1 MVRGLKVA
9 SLFLGYASLGF
20 GGDYMVGLLGQ
31 EYASPPQVVVE
42 DIGAADDIDVHVHV
56 RHSDRC
62 AYGVER
68 RVELDASAAELLRL
82 RAGSGALTVSGREGL
97 GRVQAVGM
105 ACASHEDLLKDLR
118 LSMEQVDGEIVL
130 SAHYP
135 RSGGWNGGE
144 YARIDLAVEIP
155 LRMAV
160 DLDDSSGSLEVSG
173 TGALRI
179 DDSSGLAVEIP
190 LRMAVDLDD
199 SSGSME
205 VSGTGALRIDDSSGS
220 ILVWDVFGDV
230 LIDDSSGE
238 VELRSISGDVS
249 VDDGSGGIDLRDI
262 DGSVR
267 LRDGSGSVSV
277 VGVGRDVVVERDG
290 SGSIEVR
297 DVNGDFSV
305 RADGSGS
312 IRYSGVAGTV
322 DIPSDKQR
330 RRRGN

>member
-68 RVELDASAAELLRL
+68 RLELDASAAELLRL
-82 RAGSGALTVSGREGL
+82 SAGSGALTVSGREGL

-179 DDSSGLAVEIP
+179 DDSSG
-190 LRMAVDLDD
+190 
-199 SSGSME
+199 
-205 VSGTGALRIDDSSGS
+205 S

-267 LRDGSGSVSV
+267 LRDGSGSVSI

>member
-68 RVELDASAAELLRL
+68 RLELDASAAELLRL
-82 RAGSGALTVSGREGL
+82 SAGSGALTVSGREGL

-155 LRMAV
+155 LGMAV
-160 DLDDSSGSLEVSG
+160 DLDDSSGSL
-173 TGALRI
+173 
-179 DDSSGLAVEIP
+179 
-190 LRMAVDLDD
+190 
-199 SSGSME
+199 E

>member
-68 RVELDASAAELLRL
+68 RLELDASAAELLRL
-82 RAGSGALTVSGREGL
+82 SAGSGALTVSGREGL

-160 DLDDSSGSLEVSG
+160 DLDDSSGSL
-173 TGALRI
+173 
-179 DDSSGLAVEIP
+179 
-190 LRMAVDLDD
+190 
-199 SSGSME
+199 E